1 MLLERRLDNIVYRL
15 GFATSRA
22 QSRQF
27 IGHGHVR
34 VNDLKVNISY
44 QIKAGDVI
52 SIRDKSQKIPNI
64 TNAVEMVGSRGVPS
78 WLELDGAKFSGKV
91 LTLPRRED
99 IGLPVQER
107 LIVELYSK

>member
-1 MLLERRLDNIVYRL
+1 MADSRAPVGHDPDRLDT
-15 GFATSRA
+15 A
-22 QSRQF
+22 
-27 IGHGHVR
+27 IG
-34 VNDLKVNISY
+34 LEELAK
-44 QIKAGDVI
+44 IKAGDVI

-78 WLELDGAKFSGKV
+78 WLELDGAKFSGRV

-99 IGLPVQER
+99 ISLPVQER